1 MKNLKRITALII
13 VLLFSIAVVGCGS
26 KTVAIVNGE
35 KITKT
40 QLDKVMK
47 KKKMALEQQ
56 GATFTG
62 KEGQMMLKALEQQAL
77 EDMITKSLI
86 LQAAKK
92 EGVYPSK
99 SEINKQIDEIKA
111 RYGGEKA
118 FKDDL
123 KRFGYTIKE
132 MEELVAFNVAY
143 NSLYEKVT
151 GKIEVTDSEVQD
163 EYNNNKDKYVEPAKI
178 KARAI
183 FIRFNDTNQSQ
194 ASGQPAPQVRSEQDA
209 EKMAMDIIKELD
221 NGADFAK
228 LAEEKSEDERFKS
241 DGGLIKDVAGNS
253 PYSRGSVMLPKEFD
267 DAVMK
272 LKAGKYTQTP
282 VKTQGGYYII
292 KLESLTPEKQM
303 SFEESKDRIK
313 QTLLAGSK
321 QAKFDQYI
329 ADLRSKA
336 NIQNSLAKSAPQIP
350 TQPQNQQPPAS
361 K

>member
-1 MKNLKRITALII
+1 MRKFHKIIALMI
-13 VLLFSIAVVGCGS
+13 VLLFSITVVGCGS
-26 KTVAIVNGE
+26 KTVATVNGE

-56 GATFTG
+56 GATFSG
-62 KEGQMMLKALEQQAL
+62 QEGQMMLKALEQQAL
-77 EDMITKSLI
+77 EDMITKAI
-86 LQAAKK
+86 IVQAAKK

-99 SEINKQIDEIKA
+99 SEISKQIDEIKA

-123 KRFGYTIKE
+123 KRFGYTMKE
-132 MEELVAFNVAY
+132 MEDLVAFNVAY
-143 NSLYEKVT
+143 NGLYQKVT
-151 GKIEVTDSEVQD
+151 GKVEVTDTEVRE
-163 EYNNNKDKYVEPAKI
+163 EYDKNKDKYVEPAKI

-183 FIRFNDTNQSQ
+183 FIKFNDPSQ
-194 ASGQPAPQVRSEQDA
+194 PVAPGQPTPQGRSEQDA
-209 EKMAMDIIKELD
+209 QKIAQDIIKQLD

-228 LAEEKSEDERFKS
+228 LAEEKSEDERFKT

-272 LKAGKYTQTP
+272 LKPGKYTQTP

-292 KLESLTPEKQM
+292 KLESLTPEKQL
-303 SFEESKDRIK
+303 SFEEARDRIK
-313 QTLLAGSK
+313 QTLLANNK
-321 QAKFDQYI
+321 QAKFDQYV
-329 ADLRSKA
+329 ADLRAKA
-336 NIQNSLAKSAPQIP
+336 KITNSLAKSAPQIP
-350 TQPQNQQPPAS
+350 PQPQTQQQPAS